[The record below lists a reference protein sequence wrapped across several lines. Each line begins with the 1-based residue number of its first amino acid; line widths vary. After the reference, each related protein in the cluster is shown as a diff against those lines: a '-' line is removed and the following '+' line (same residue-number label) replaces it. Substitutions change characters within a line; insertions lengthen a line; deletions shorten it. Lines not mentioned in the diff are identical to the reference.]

1 MQLIRLSLVVTVLLL
16 LQSCSLPEGAQ
27 IHDCVDGKLMRVVCG
42 MQSPEDIAVI
52 PGGDYL
58 LLSELGEMGDR
69 AGRILLFNTND
80 ESWRPI
86 YSPAEQK
93 APTQLQ
99 GDESCDTPP
108 TEQMSPHG
116 THLTTLSDGT
126 LRYLLVNHGDREAVE
141 LFSVENDSDS
151 QPSLRWQGCI
161 FPAANT
167 LMNDVVGMTNGDVIY
182 TRMFK
187 PDDFASELR
196 AMLFKSQSGDV
207 WRWNKESGVRLLP
220 GTQGSLTNG
229 IEISPDQRFVFINQY
244 MNQEVH
250 KYDLQK
256 EKVAGVAAIP
266 NADNSAWAPN
276 GDLWL
281 ATHSADI
288 RTLLAC
294 FQEPLVTCG
303 LEFDIVALNPETMAA
318 RSVFKHQGPPMGA
331 ATVARFSGD
340 KVYLG
345 SFLGD
350 RLAIVPLAEFQ

>member
-1 MQLIRLSLVVTVLLL
+1 
-16 LQSCSLPEGAQ
+16 
-27 IHDCVDGKLMRVVCG
+27 MRVVCG

-58 LLSELGEMGDR
+58 LLSELGGMGDR

-80 ESWRPI
+80 ESWQPI
-86 YSPAEQK
+86 YSPATQM
-93 APTQLQ
+93 APAQLQ
-99 GDESCDTPP
+99 GDAACDTPP
-108 TEQMSPHG
+108 TDEMSPHG
-116 THLTTLSDGT
+116 THLATLVDGS

-141 LFSVENDSDS
+141 LFSVETSNNGLPHL
-151 QPSLRWQGCI
+151 QWQGCV

-167 LMNDVVGMTNGDVIY
+167 LMNDVVGMANGDVIY

-196 AMLFKSQSGDV
+196 AMLFKSQTGDV
-207 WRWNKESGVRLLP
+207 WRWNKETGLRMLP
-220 GTQGSLTNG
+220 GTEGSLTNG
-229 IEISPDQRFVFINQY
+229 IEISSDQRYAFINQY

-250 KYDLQK
+250 KYDLEK
-256 EKVAGVAAIP
+256 EQLVGVAAIP

-281 ATHSADI
+281 ATHSADTA
-288 RTLLAC
+288 TLLTC

-303 LEFDIVALNPETMAA
+303 LEFEIVALNPDTMAT
-318 RSVFKHQGPPMGA
+318 RSVYKHQGPPMGA
-331 ATVARFSGD
+331 ATVARYNRD

-350 RLAIVPLAEFQ
+350 RLAIVPLTEFE